1 MLNYFLEKLFSLVIH
16 GKWSLGGKPYDPAG
30 IRRILV
36 VRNDNVGDVLC
47 STPAIRAIR
56 KAFPRAYLAALV
68 VGYSRDAI
76 TGNPD
81 LDEVFVYEKAKHRPD
96 RSRAVSFYKQF
107 RVEREL
113 RRRGFDLAIGLRSNF
128 SWSEAWL
135 VYFTGAPFRLGAAP
149 GDRDRRFGFF
159 YNLQAS
165 PPPDRHEVEKA
176 LHLVGQLGVP
186 PAEKHLAASIPEE
199 EKRAAEVFLAE
210 NRINRRNLIGFHLS
224 SRIPAN
230 RWEPARFAELAA
242 RLVREERKAVVLTW
256 GPGDEWR
263 AEEVRRRAGAGVF
276 LFPTANFKRL
286 GAIQLLCRAF
296 VSPDGGPMHFATAV
310 GTPTV
315 GLFGK
320 TDPKLWSPWGDGHL
334 ALRKGRQADLIPV
347 EDVFRAVKEIVKTEG
362 PCICGMNAKKISA
375 GSGQESLG
383 DAITR

>member
-1 MLNYFLEKLFSLVIH
+1 MLNYFLEKLFGLVIH
-16 GKWSLGGKPYDPAG
+16 GKWSLGGRPYDPAG

-47 STPAIRAIR
+47 STPAIRALR

-149 GDRDRRFGFF
+149 GERDRRFGFF
-159 YNLQAS
+159 YNLQA
-165 PPPDRHEVEKA
+165 PLPPDRHEVEKA
-176 LHLVGQLGVP
+176 LHLVGRLGVP

-199 EKRAAEVFLAE
+199 EKRAAELFLAE
-210 NRINRRNLIGFHLS
+210 NRIDPRNLIGFHLS
-224 SRIPAN
+224 SRVAAN

-242 RLVREERKAVVLTW
+242 RLVREERKTVVLTW
-256 GPGDEWR
+256 GPGDEKR
-263 AEEVRRRAGAGVF
+263 AQEVLSGAGAGVF

-286 GAIQLLCRAF
+286 GAIQQLCRAF
-296 VSPDGGPMHFATAV
+296 VSPDGGAMHFAAAV
-310 GTPTV
+310 GTPTI

-320 TDPKLWSPWGDGHL
+320 TDPKLWAPWGDGHL

-347 EDVFRAVKEIVKTEG
+347 EDVFRAVKEIVKNEG
-362 PCICGMNAKKISA
+362 TPVYGMNAEKISA
-375 GSGQESLG
+375 EKGRESLG
-383 DAITR
+383 DAIIR